1 MKEKEKKF
9 EIMGTKYIAE
19 FLGEVKKD
27 NEEEGIISEGL
38 CDSANR
44 SIKVVTKRP
53 DGKDLPKEDIEK
65 NFLHEL
71 FHAIL
76 DEGQY
81 LEQSNNEPMVEW
93 LARCTYSLLQQR
105 VI

>member
-1 MKEKEKKF
+1 MKEKKLS
-9 EIMGTKYIAE
+9 IMGTQYTVEYLEEI
-19 FLGEVKKD
+19 KKD
-27 NEEEGIISEGL
+27 NQEDVLISEGL
-38 CDSANR
+38 CDSSNR
-44 SIKVVTKRP
+44 SIKVATKRP
-53 DGKDLPKEDIEK
+53 DGKDLPKEEIEK

-93 LARCTYSLLQQR
+93 LARCTLDLTKQK
-105 VI
+105 VL

>member
-27 NEEEGIISEGL
+27 NEEDGIVSEGL
-38 CDSANR
+38 CNSANR
-44 SIKVVTKRP
+44 SIKVVTKKP

-93 LARCTYSLLQQR
+93 LARCTYSLLKQR